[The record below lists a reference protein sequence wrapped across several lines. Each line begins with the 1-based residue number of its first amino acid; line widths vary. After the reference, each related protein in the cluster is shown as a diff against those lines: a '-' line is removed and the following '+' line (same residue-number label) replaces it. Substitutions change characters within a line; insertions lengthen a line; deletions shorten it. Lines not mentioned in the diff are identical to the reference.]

1 MTTLKHYNW
10 NHQIN
15 FEDGSTTHLFIENPI
30 SLRKYVSEL
39 IQQIKGEEGDFIL
52 SKDTKEITISKNLA
66 IVPDIVN
73 IVIEEKKINTQINK
87 DLLHISQSSSH
98 QQASFSLIS
107 AIEKYAEN
115 ILDDCCY
122 SVDFDDIDE
131 SKILKMLNFH
141 ITTDFEN
148 TASTLLEYLNTTH
161 DILNI
166 PNFVILNSSTYFTKD
181 ELKILETE
189 IASSKH
195 NVLFIDR
202 FNHYELKNAI
212 IIDSDNC
219 ELY

>member
-1 MTTLKHYNW
+1 MTTLKHFNW

-15 FEDGSTTHLFIENPI
+15 FNDGSITHLFIENPI
-30 SLRKYVSEL
+30 TLRKYISEL
-39 IQQIKGEEGDFIL
+39 IQQINGNEGDFVL
-52 SKDTKEITISKNLA
+52 SKDSKEVPIPKNLA
-66 IVPDIVN
+66 IVPDLIN
-73 IVIEEKKINTQINK
+73 ITLEEKKINTQINK
-87 DLLHISQSSSH
+87 DLLRITQGTDH
-98 QQASFSLIS
+98 QQDSFSLIS

-115 ILDDCCY
+115 LLEDCCY
-122 SVDFDDIDE
+122 TIDFDDIDE

-166 PNFVILNSSTYFTKD
+166 SNFVILNASTYFSKE
-181 ELKILETE
+181 ELTILEAE
-189 IASSKH
+189 ITSEKH
-195 NVLFIDR
+195 NILFIER
-202 FNHYELKNAI
+202 FNHYDLKNSI